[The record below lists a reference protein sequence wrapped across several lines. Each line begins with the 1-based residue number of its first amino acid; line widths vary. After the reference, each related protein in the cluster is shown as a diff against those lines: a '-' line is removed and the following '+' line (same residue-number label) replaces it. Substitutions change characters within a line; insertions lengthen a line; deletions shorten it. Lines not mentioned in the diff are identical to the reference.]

1 MLLPM
6 PWAEM
11 EELARRTRAT
21 SLVLQRSVRNVIDK
35 AQSGTL
41 LPRKF
46 WEEKVEIWIFS

>member
-11 EELARRTRAT
+11 KELARRTRAM

-35 AQSGTL
+35 VQSGAL
-41 LPRKF
+41 LPGKVSGRK
-46 WEEKVEIWIFS
+46 S